1 MFVIVLAQIV
11 YIQTAEKDKWEKAS
25 KQNRATITKP
35 IIATRGNIYDCQ
47 NRLLASSVP
56 QYSIHMDTRVEAL
69 HLGGDTLFHQYVD
82 SMAEGF
88 SRIIGDKSAA
98 EYKQM
103 DAKDKRRFVTDSILN
118 NALYILMLAFCIYT
132 AIQRPNFVTLGSLGN
147 LIVQVAAYL
156 PMALGIAGCIVLTG
170 TDLSAGRAVGLTAA
184 ITGAFLQKADY
195 ANKMLTFLPEVTPF
209 WMFVTLLSVVA
220 IGAIIGLVNGFFVA
234 KFSLHPFIV
243 TLSTQLITYGAI
255 LWFFDLNGNNGAPI
269 GGLDN
274 LYKDFL
280 GTTMFK
286 MGNTPIPLYVLY
298 AVILTA
304 LMWFIWNKTTFG
316 KNMFAVGSNA
326 EAAKV
331 SGVNVFWTT
340 VLVHTLA
347 GAMYGYSGFVEGFRS
362 GSIAAGTGA
371 NYECDAIAA
380 CVIGGV
386 SFVGG
391 TGKISGIVMGVFV
404 LRIIFI
410 ALTMLGV
417 SSSSLY
423 IIKGAIILCACAL
436 DMRKYL
442 VKK

>member
-1 MFVIVLAQIV
+1 M
-11 YIQTAEKDKWEKAS
+11 
-25 KQNRATITKP
+25 
-35 IIATRGNIYDCQ
+35 
-47 NRLLASSVP
+47 
-56 QYSIHMDTRVEAL
+56 
-69 HLGGDTLFHQYVD
+69 
-82 SMAEGF
+82 
-88 SRIIGDKSAA
+88 
-98 EYKQM
+98 
-103 DAKDKRRFVTDSILN
+103 
-118 NALYILMLAFCIYT
+118 
-132 AIQRPNFVTLGSLGN
+132 GSLGN

-184 ITGAFLQKADY
+184 ITGAFLQRIDY

-209 WMFVTLLSVVA
+209 WMFVTLLSVVL

-243 TLSTQLITYGAI
+243 TLSTQLITYGII
-255 LWFFDLNGNNGAPI
+255 LWFFALNGNNGQPI
-269 GGLDN
+269 SGLSDE
-274 LYKDFL
+274 YKLFVNGEMFRL
-280 GTTMFK
+280 G
-286 MGNTPIPLYVLY
+286 NVAVPRYVAY
-298 AVILTA
+298 AIILVA

-347 GAMYGYSGFVEGFRS
+347 GAMYGYTGFIEGARS
-362 GSIAAGTGA
+362 GSVAAGTGLNA
-371 NYECDAIAA
+371 ECDAIAA

-391 TGKISGIVMGVFV
+391 TGKISGIILGVVV
-404 LRIIFI
+404 LRLIFV

-417 SSSSLY
+417 DSSSLY
-423 IIKGAIILCACAL
+423 IIKGAIILCACSL

>member
-1 MFVIVLAQIV
+1 MTNPVANLQR
-11 YIQTAEKDKWEKAS
+11 T
-25 KQNRATITKP
+25 
-35 IIATRGNIYDCQ
+35 
-47 NRLLASSVP
+47 
-56 QYSIHMDTRVEAL
+56 
-69 HLGGDTLFHQYVD
+69 
-82 SMAEGF
+82 
-88 SRIIGDKSAA
+88 AA
-98 EYKQM
+98 EFKNM
-103 DAKDKRRFVTDSILN
+103 GTKDKRRYVTDSILN
-118 NALYILMLAFCIYT
+118 NALYILMLIFCIYT
-132 AIQRPNFVTLGSLGN
+132 AIQKPNFLTMGSLGN
-147 LIVQVAAYL
+147 LIVQVASYL

-184 ITGAFLQKADY
+184 VTGAFLQRMDY
-195 ANKMLTFLPEVTPF
+195 PNKILAMLPEVNAL
-209 WMFVTLLSVVA
+209 WLVVTLLIVIA
-220 IGAIIGLVNGFFVA
+220 IGALIGLINGFFVA
-234 KFSLHPFIV
+234 KFNLHPFIV
-243 TLSTQLITYGAI
+243 TLATQLITYGI
-255 LWFFDLNGNNGAPI
+255 TLWFFDLNGNNGSPI
-269 GGLDN
+269 GGQDQ

-286 MGNTPIPLYVLY
+286 LGNTPIPLYVLY
-298 AVILTA
+298 AVILVV
-304 LMWFIWNKTTFG
+304 LMWFIWNKTKFG

-331 SGVNVFWTT
+331 SGVNVFLTT

-347 GAMYGYSGFVEGFRS
+347 GAMYGYSGFVEGYRS

-417 SSSSLY
+417 SSSSNY

>member
-1 MFVIVLAQIV
+1 MTNPVKNLQR
-11 YIQTAEKDKWEKAS
+11 T
-25 KQNRATITKP
+25 
-35 IIATRGNIYDCQ
+35 
-47 NRLLASSVP
+47 
-56 QYSIHMDTRVEAL
+56 
-69 HLGGDTLFHQYVD
+69 
-82 SMAEGF
+82 
-88 SRIIGDKSAA
+88 AA
-98 EYKQM
+98 EYRQM
-103 DAKDKRRFVTDSILN
+103 DGKDKRRFWTDGILN
-118 NALYILMLAFCIYT
+118 NALYILMLVFCIYT
-132 AIQRPNFVTLGSLGN
+132 AIQKPNFLSLSSLGN

-184 ITGAFLQKADY
+184 VTGAFLQRTDY
-195 ANKMLTFLPEVTPF
+195 PSKMLSFLPEVTPF
-209 WMFVTLLSVVA
+209 WMFVTLLSVIA
-220 IGAIIGLVNGFFVA
+220 IGAIIGLINGFFVA

-243 TLSTQLITYGAI
+243 TLSTQLITFGII
-255 LWFFDLNGNNGAPI
+255 LWFFDFNNGAPI
-269 GGLDN
+269 GGLDEIYRN
-274 LYKDFL
+274 FL

-286 MGNTPIPLYVLY
+286 MDKTPIPLYVLY
-298 AVILTA
+298 AVVLTG
-304 LMWFIWNKTTFG
+304 LMWFVWNKTRFG

-331 SGVNVFWTT
+331 SGVNVFLTT
-340 VLVHTLA
+340 MLVHTLA

-391 TGKISGIVMGVFV
+391 TGKISGIVLGVFV

>member
-1 MFVIVLAQIV
+1 MVNPV
-11 YIQTAEKDKWEKAS
+11 DKL
-25 KQNRATITKP
+25 QRT
-35 IIATRGNIYDCQ
+35 
-47 NRLLASSVP
+47 
-56 QYSIHMDTRVEAL
+56 
-69 HLGGDTLFHQYVD
+69 
-82 SMAEGF
+82 
-88 SRIIGDKSAA
+88 AA
-98 EYKQM
+98 EFRQK
-103 DAKDKRRFVTDSILN
+103 DIKDKRRYLVDMVLN
-118 NALYILMLAFCIYT
+118 NALYILMLVFCIYT
-132 AIQRPNFVTLGSLGN
+132 AIQKPNFLSMSSLGN

-184 ITGAFLQKADY
+184 VTGAFLQRTDY
-195 ANKMLTFLPEVTPF
+195 PSKMLSFLPEVTPF
-209 WMFVTLLSVVA
+209 WMFVTLLSVIA
-220 IGAIIGLVNGFFVA
+220 IGAIIGLINGFFVA

-243 TLSTQLITYGAI
+243 SLSTQLITFGII
-255 LWFFDLNGNNGAPI
+255 LWFFDFNNGAPI
-269 GGLDN
+269 GGLDEIYRN
-274 LYKDFL
+274 FL

-286 MGNTPIPLYVLY
+286 MGKTPIPLYVLY
-298 AVILTA
+298 AVFLTGI
-304 LMWFIWNKTTFG
+304 MWFIWNKTRFG

-331 SGVNVFWTT
+331 SGVNVFLTT
-340 VLVHTLA
+340 MLVHTLA

-391 TGKISGIVMGVFV
+391 TGKISGIVLGVFV

>member
-1 MFVIVLAQIV
+1 MANPV
-11 YIQTAEKDKWEKAS
+11 
-25 KQNRATITKP
+25 ATLQRT
-35 IIATRGNIYDCQ
+35 
-47 NRLLASSVP
+47 
-56 QYSIHMDTRVEAL
+56 
-69 HLGGDTLFHQYVD
+69 
-82 SMAEGF
+82 
-88 SRIIGDKSAA
+88 AA
-98 EYKQM
+98 EYKAM
-103 DAKDKRRFVTDSILN
+103 NGKDKRRFWVDGILN
-118 NALYILMLAFCIYT
+118 NALYILMILFCIYT
-132 AIQRPNFVTLGSLGN
+132 AILRPNFLSLTSIGN

-170 TDLSAGRAVGLTAA
+170 TDLSAGRAVGLSAA
-184 ITGAFLQKADY
+184 VTGAFLQRTDLP
-195 ANKMLTFLPEVTPF
+195 NKMLSFLPAVTPF
-209 WMFVTLLSVVA
+209 WMIVTLLVVIA
-220 IGAIIGLVNGFFVA
+220 IGAVIGLINGFFVA

-243 TLSTQLITYGAI
+243 TLSTQLITYGII
-255 LWFFDLNGNNGAPI
+255 LWFFDFNKGAPI
-269 GGLDN
+269 SGLDSI
-274 LYKDFL
+274 YRDVL
-280 GTTMFK
+280 GTTMFY
-286 MGNTPIPLYVLY
+286 MGNTPVPLYVLY
-298 AVILTA
+298 ALLLTA

-331 SGVNVFWTT
+331 SGVNVFLTT
-340 VLVHTLA
+340 MLVHTLA
-347 GAMYGYSGFVEGFRS
+347 GAMYGYAGFVEGFRS
-362 GSIAAGTGA
+362 GSIAAGTGT

-391 TGKISGIVMGVFV
+391 TGKISGIVLGVFV

>member
-1 MFVIVLAQIV
+1 M
-11 YIQTAEKDKWEKAS
+11 T
-25 KQNRATITKP
+25 NP
-35 IIATRGNIYDCQ
+35 
-47 NRLLASSVP
+47 
-56 QYSIHMDTRVEAL
+56 VENL
-69 HLGGDTLFHQYVD
+69 RRT
-82 SMAEGF
+82 
-88 SRIIGDKSAA
+88 AA
-98 EYKQM
+98 EYNAM
-103 DAKDKRRFVTDSILN
+103 GLKDKRRFWTDGILN
-118 NALYILMLAFCIYT
+118 NALYILMLVFCIYT
-132 AIQRPNFVTLGSLGN
+132 AVQRPNFLSMTSLGN
-147 LIVQVAAYL
+147 LLVQVAAYL

-184 ITGAFLQKADY
+184 VTGAFLQRFDLP
-195 ANKMLTFLPEVTPF
+195 NKMLSFLPAVTPF
-209 WMFVTLLSVVA
+209 WMVVTLLAVIA
-220 IGAIIGLVNGFFVA
+220 IGAVIGLVNGFFVA
-234 KFSLHPFIV
+234 KFNLHPFIV
-243 TLSTQLITYGAI
+243 TLSTQLITYGII
-255 LWFFDLNGNNGAPI
+255 LWFFEFNKGAPI
-269 GGLDN
+269 SGLDDI
-274 LYKDFL
+274 YRDFL

-286 MGNTPIPLYVLY
+286 MGNTPIPLYALY
-298 AVILTA
+298 AVFLTA

-331 SGVNVFWTT
+331 SGVNVFLTT
-340 VLVHTLA
+340 MLVHTLA

-391 TGKISGIVMGVFV
+391 TGKISGIVLGVFV

>member
-1 MFVIVLAQIV
+1 MKVLVVGAGAIGGTV
-11 YIQTAEKDKWEKAS
+11 AVLLKKEGYDIRIKCHIPEIKELIETKGFYLHGAKGEHHVDFKCYHEVEEFGDEKFD
-25 KQNRATITKP
+25 II
-35 IIATRGNIYDCQ
+35 IIATKYAHVA
-47 NRLLASSVP
+47 ASAKLILP
-56 QYSIHMDTRVEAL
+56 YL
-69 HLGGDTLFHQYVD
+69 
-82 SMAEGF
+82 AEGG
-88 SRIIGDKSAA
+88 IIVGMQNGILTEELAEIVGRDKT
-98 EYKQM
+98 
-103 DAKDKRRFVTDSILN
+103 V
-118 NALYILMLAFCIYT
+118 
-132 AIQRPNFVTLGSLGN
+132 
-147 LIVQVAAYL
+147 
-156 PMALGIAGCIVLTG
+156 GC
-170 TDLSAGRAVGLTAA
+170 
-184 ITGAFLQKADY
+184 
-195 ANKMLTFLPEVTPF
+195 M
-209 WMFVTLLSVVA
+209 
-220 IGAIIGLVNGFFVA
+220 IGFVNGFCMARF
-234 KFSLHPFIV
+234 KLHPFIV
-243 TLSTQLITYGAI
+243 TLSTQLITYGII

-269 GGLDN
+269 GGLDKI
-274 LYKDFL
+274 YKDFL

-286 MGNTPIPLYVLY
+286 LGTTPVPLYVLY

-331 SGVNVFWTT
+331 SGVNVFLTT
-340 VLVHTLA
+340 MLVHTLA

-391 TGKISGIVMGVFV
+391 TGKISGIILGVVV
-404 LRIIFI
+404 LRLIFV

-417 SSSSLY
+417 DSSSLY